1 LKSGDFTLSWCP
13 EAWFPGSEAK
23 KFYKRP
29 VLLGGAYGTT
39 IEVSSQEP
47 LRSGFD
53 FAFDHGDTVEI
64 SRFRMQ
70 QNLWPAFCGKR
81 KSFAKGINSK

>member
-1 LKSGDFTLSWCP
+1 LHRIKAFLWGL
-13 EAWFPGSEAK
+13 GAK
-23 KFYKRP
+23 KFDKRP
-29 VLLGGAYGTT
+29 VLLGGFYGTT

-47 LRSGFD
+47 LRSGVD
-53 FAFDHGDTVEI
+53 FAFDHGNTVEI

-70 QNLWPAFCGKR
+70 QNLQPAFCGKR